1 MHNSRW
7 SHGVSPGLRRGGGS
21 DTSAHYRYL
30 LRLADNAL
38 VLGHRLTEW
47 SSRAPTL
54 EEDIALSNIALDLIG
69 QARALYGHA
78 CALAG
83 DGRDEDQLAFLRDAH
98 EFLNVQLVERPNG
111 DFADTMARQHCY
123 SAFAVLL
130 WEELTRSRD
139 TELAG
144 IAAKAE
150 KECAYHLRHSSEWV
164 IRLGDGT
171 AESHQRMQ
179 RAIDDIWMF
188 TGELFEVDEVD
199 RAMIAAGIAADASKL
214 LPALERNRRHGAG
227 RGHADAP
234 VRRLDDLRRPPRQPH
249 RAPGPHAGADAVRQ
263 ARLSGSDLVTTAA
276 ASPDTTRADA
286 RFEQGACRNVPSPL
300 VGEGQGGGDCRTSK
314 VGSPPTP
321 NPSPRRVGDAPSARW
336 GGESGRVCGSDR

>member
-1 MHNSRW
+1 LEQHLHNPRW
-7 SHGVSPGLRRGGGS
+7 RDGVRPGGS
-21 DTSAHYRYL
+21 GTSAHYRSL
-30 LRLADNAL
+30 LRLADDAL

-69 QARALYGHA
+69 QARTLYAHA

-98 EFLNVQLVERPNG
+98 QFLNVQLTERPNG
-111 DFADTMARQHCY
+111 DFADSMARLLCY
-123 SAFAVLL
+123 SAFAVPL

-139 TELAG
+139 AELAG
-144 IAAKAE
+144 IAAKAG

-171 AESHQRMQ
+171 AESKSRMQ

-199 RAMIAAGIAADASKL
+199 RAMIEAGIAADAAKL
-214 LPALERNRRHGAG
+214 RPAWNETVGEVLAEATLTRP
-227 RGHADAP
+227 ADAWMISGG
-234 VRRLDDLRRPPRQPH
+234 RRGTHTEHLGHMLAQMQFLK
-249 RAPGPHAGADAVRQ
+249 RAYPGA
-263 ARLSGSDLVTTAA
+263 T
-276 ASPDTTRADA
+276 
-286 RFEQGACRNVPSPL
+286 
-300 VGEGQGGGDCRTSK
+300 
-314 VGSPPTP
+314 
-321 NPSPRRVGDAPSARW
+321 W
-336 GGESGRVCGSDR
+336 